1 MKKLFITLMV
11 MFGVAA
17 GVSAQEVGRVWVGG
31 TFAAYRAESK
41 IKTSTEKKE
50 NGFNFKIMPEIGY
63 TLTENVGLGISLGYG
78 QDKIDAGRDSETGLS
93 VNGKVDFQ
101 TFTVAPFV
109 RYTYLRSGIVGLF
122 VDGTIGYTYGKD
134 KSKNKLGEKTDVKYN
149 SYEAGF
155 RPGVSLN
162 ASSRVAFIAKVGFL
176 GYQYTKAGDNNKY
189 NKYGLDLDLSNVQFG
204 VNVYF

>member
-31 TFAAYRAESK
+31 TFAAYRADSK
-41 IKTSTEKKE
+41 EKVSNDEVKN

-63 TLTENVGLGISLGYG
+63 TLTENVGLGINLGYG
-78 QDKIDAGRDSETGLS
+78 QDKIDASGDSETGLS
-93 VNGKVDFQ
+93 VGDKLNFQ

-109 RYTYLRSGIVGLF
+109 RYTYLRSNIVGLF

-134 KSKNKLGEKTDVKYN
+134 KDSDTKYN

-176 GYQYTKAGDNNKY
+176 GYQHTKAGDDNKY

>member
-31 TFAAYRAESK
+31 TFAAYRADSK
-41 IKTSTEKKE
+41 EKDVKN

-63 TLTENVGLGISLGYG
+63 TLTENVGLGINLGYG
-78 QDKIDAGRDSETGLS
+78 QYKITDGQVNNIGLVVGDKL
-93 VNGKVDFQ
+93 NFQ

-109 RYTYLRSGIVGLF
+109 RYTYLRSNIVGLF

-134 KSKNKLGEKTDVKYN
+134 KDSDTKYN

-176 GYQYTKAGDNNKY
+176 GYQHTKAGDDNKY

>member
-17 GVSAQEVGRVWVGG
+17 GVSAQEVGKVWIGG
-31 TFAAYRAESK
+31 TFAAYRADSK
-41 IKTSTEKKE
+41 IKTGSTETKE

-63 TLTENVGLGISLGYG
+63 TLDENVGLGINLGYG
-78 QDKIDAGRDSETGLS
+78 QYKITDGQADNVGLVVGDKLNFR
-93 VNGKVDFQ
+93 
-101 TFTVAPFV
+101 TFTIAPFV
-109 RYTYLRSGIVGLF
+109 RYTYLRSDIVGLF

-134 KSKNKLGEKTDVKYN
+134 KDSDTKFN

-162 ASSRVAFIAKVGFL
+162 ASSKVSFIAKVGFL
-176 GYQYTKAGDNNKY
+176 GYQHTKAGDDNKY
-189 NKYGLDLDLSNVQFG
+189 NKYGLDLDLSNVQLG
-204 VNVYF
+204 VNVFF